1 MTETHSTRSPS
12 PQPRSSLWRR
22 ERRAQSSV
30 RTARW
35 NWNLVS
41 SHSISFGWFVHQN
54 IQPSPTTLSTN
65 FFISPPPTCV
75 SWRSPLLF
83 TWRTRPGHGSLLSR
97 TCEWPS
103 PPCHQGLKK
112 SVRPD
117 RHMCPT
123 DLLVGR
129 IFIKKSLILN
139 VSYNLWV
146 RFRTMQL
153 SHGQFSA
160 EFLFP
165 LPHLSGWNGCVWLS
179 PIW

>member
-1 MTETHSTRSPS
+1 MTGSETHSTRSPS
-12 PQPRSSLWRR
+12 PQTRSSLWRR

-112 SVRPD
+112 ICAPRQAHVSHWFVSRQN
-117 RHMCPT
+117 
-123 DLLVGR
+123 
-129 IFIKKSLILN
+129 IYKKSLILN
-139 VSYNLWV
+139 VTGIICGSD
-146 RFRTMQL
+146 
-153 SHGQFSA
+153 SGPCS
-160 EFLFP
+160 FLMDSSLLNFCF
-165 LPHLSGWNGCVWLS
+165 LCLTCLVEMGVFD
-179 PIW
+179 